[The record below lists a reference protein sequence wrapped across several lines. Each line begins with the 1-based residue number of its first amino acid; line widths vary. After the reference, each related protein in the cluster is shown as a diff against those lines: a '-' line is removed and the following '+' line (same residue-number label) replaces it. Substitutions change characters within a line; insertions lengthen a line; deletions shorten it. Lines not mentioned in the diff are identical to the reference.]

1 VVALT
6 TRPLGLRDSSPRPG
20 PSARQMAR
28 LAEISERQVGL
39 WRRFFGQARA
49 PSLQVL
55 PSLSSTQHT
64 HGSSPCGFHRSHSTE
79 AVPAG

>member
-6 TRPLGLRDSSPRPG
+6 TRPLGLLDSTPRPG
-20 PSARQMAR
+20 PSARQKAR
-28 LAEISERQVGL
+28 LAELSERQVGL
-39 WRRFFGQARA
+39 RRRSFGQAQTPA
-49 PSLQVL
+49 LQAL

-64 HGSSPCGFHRSHSTE
+64 HGSLPCGFPRNHSTE